1 MNNPQSSLTQVCL
14 LLKKN
19 DVNFVIIGAR
29 ACALHGYVR
38 ATEDIDVLI
47 QNNKENIERVIQCIR
62 KLYPHLQEE
71 ITVEDFYSNIV
82 IKILDEPE
90 LDITLSAWSLTYEE
104 AKKDIC
110 KIILEDVEIPYLGLE
125 SLIKSKE
132 TEREQDIWDVK
143 ILKELAKKNKQDTK

>member
-1 MNNPQSSLTQVCL
+1 MNTPQDDLTRICL
-14 LLKKN
+14 LFKTADIK
-19 DVNFVIIGAR
+19 FVVIGAR

-47 QNNKENIERVIQCIR
+47 QNDKANIDKVITCIK

-71 ITVEDFYSNIV
+71 ITVDDFISSIV

-90 LDITLSAWSLTYEE
+90 LDLAISAWSLTYED

-110 KIILEDVEIPYLGLE
+110 IVVLEGVEIPYLGIE
-125 SLIKSKE
+125 SLIKSKQ
-132 TEREQDIWDVK
+132 TNREQDIWDVK
-143 ILKELAKKNKQDTK
+143 VLKEILKKKKE